1 MKFNS
6 EQSGRSM
13 VEMLGVLAIIGVLS
27 VAGIAGY
34 SKAMAKFK
42 VSKAMDQVSMLV
54 ANIRT
59 AFSGQVNYAGLD
71 NTMVSQLGLAG
82 KDIEVSTGVLR
93 SPYGSITVAASGT
106 SSDTFTVAFADVPNN
121 ACVSIASS
129 DWGYGSGG
137 LQSLKSTADTT
148 GKTDVIPL
156 SEIGTFCGT
165 GNTTLTWTYR

>member
-42 VSKAMDQVSMLV
+42 ISKAMDEVSMLV

-59 AFSGQVNYAGLD
+59 AFSGQVNYTGLT
-71 NTMVSQLGLAG
+71 NTMVSNLGLAG
-82 KDIEVSTGVLR
+82 KDIEVSTGVLK
-93 SPYGSITVAASGT
+93 SPYGSITVAAA
-106 SSDTFTVAFADVPNN
+106 SDASTFTVAFAGVPKD

-137 LQSLKSTADTT
+137 LVSLNGA
-148 GKTDVIPL
+148 TDVIPL
-156 SEIGTFCGT
+156 NNI
-165 GNTTLTWTYR
+165 NTYCSGATNTLTWTYR